1 MKPGTLVLLLGVAL
15 GGVALGTPLYAQSWH
30 VSVGGAFVVGQASSQ
45 RPQVGGYGYPQAS
58 GYPPYP
64 NRPGDGRRN
73 GYGPGSGYDEY
84 ARSTGYRDGY
94 EQGFDASRDR
104 DRFDPRREHW
114 YREGDRGYKRD
125 AYMSRDRYK
134 DLYRRGFLEGYEA
147 GYRDAQRGYYRGGG
161 YGTQGPYG
169 GWPRWW

>member
-1 MKPGTLVLLLGVAL
+1 MKPRTFVLLLGVAL
-15 GGVALGTPLYAQSWH
+15 GGVAFGTPLDAQPWH
-30 VSVGGAFVVGQASSQ
+30 VSVGSSFVTGQAY
-45 RPQVGGYGYPQAS
+45 PQGPPAGRHGYPQGS
-58 GYPPYP
+58 GSPPYP
-64 NRPGDGRRN
+64 NRPGDGRH
-73 GYGPGSGYDEY
+73 GSGSGSGYDVY

-104 DRFDPRREHW
+104 DRFDPRRERW

-161 YGTQGPYG
+161 IGSQAPHG